1 MQPKIKQTKQIKHVD
16 PDKWAMFRHHAI
28 DNGVN
33 LTRMWEMYQEAYVQ
47 LKALQSLS
55 PLVYASL
62 HQGRGQLVHNR
73 SYLQVIVLSHTQ
85 HIARSSTP
93 SHR

>member
-47 LKALQSLS
+47 LKALQ
-55 PLVYASL
+55 ASG
-62 HQGRGQLVHNR
+62 QGR
-73 SYLQVIVLSHTQ
+73 
-85 HIARSSTP
+85 
-93 SHR
+93 